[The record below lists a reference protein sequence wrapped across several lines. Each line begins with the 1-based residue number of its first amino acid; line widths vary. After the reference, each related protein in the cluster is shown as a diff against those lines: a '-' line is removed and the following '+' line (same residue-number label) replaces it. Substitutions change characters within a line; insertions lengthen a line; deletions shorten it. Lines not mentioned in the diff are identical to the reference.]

1 MAISKK
7 PFEDNA
13 GFTAGLRRI
22 LTLTLLVG
30 CGLAI
35 LQIVAVSRL
44 QSEIQHWAWVSEV
57 DRQRER
63 LFSEYSEARLLRQDL
78 GPARVLIA
86 LDDLSNAVALRDVT
100 RAGSRPS
107 PLVANTRSLFVEA
120 EASRI
125 LVDTRREGLAQS
137 IDRLQAEARR
147 WSQTIADE
155 IQKAEVR
162 SASIDRQQRRIA
174 GIKTS
179 LTSTLFAVQALQQQI
194 IAVER
199 LEETAPFELIASSIA
214 GLDTLGIQTPCLAAE
229 QEEQGRIC
237 SPNSTRLITAIQQM
251 RGSDA
256 VNMGGT
262 IRQTLWAAEAYS
274 RAGQIRLTKVENEQA
289 VALDEASILLE
300 KLADL
305 REVTSS
311 LSRIN
316 RALSDLD
323 SAGVAQIST
332 DDDLEDTH
340 RLVTALASQIRV
352 RMRGVLMLTD
362 RLAGDPDII
371 GTQIDAVLTDWQQV
385 AEALDEQIA
394 LRGQFSDAMQ
404 ALSSYITKNAIG
416 VRTQTT
422 LWVNIYT
429 STFVAL
435 STVLGASFIGL
446 VWLAQRKFV
455 VPLSSV
461 TGNILR
467 LARGELERSIVFKE
481 GTFGFDKLGTALER
495 LRLDMVE
502 RRTLAER
509 NEQQTKVIEANI
521 AELEHTNKEME
532 WLALHDTL
540 TGLGNR
546 RNADQALGLLTQR
559 SMNEGCDFC
568 VMQIDIDR
576 FKEVNDALGHPAGD
590 FVLKTVADI
599 LTETAGQ
606 DANCYRI
613 GGDEFIILYVRS
625 LSDTEALAIVDAI
638 STKIA
643 EPLFFDGHRCSVG
656 SSIGVAFG
664 RDADFDAAKAIVH
677 SDLAL
682 YDVKR
687 NGRNGWRLFTEALRE
702 SSQRRQALFDKVV
715 AAIKDKSFMPY
726 YQLQFYADDL
736 TLRGAEVL
744 CRWHDPDYGWISPFE
759 ALSAA
764 EELGVVSKIDEI
776 LFEKVAQDL
785 ATLSE
790 MGFHLPKVS
799 FNVTAERLLKAGL
812 GQELRSRINYNTMIS
827 IELLESMSL
836 DDPSESVM
844 WAIDSLKEQGIE
856 IEIDDFGSSKASLAG
871 LMAVSPHA
879 MKIDRAIIMPIV
891 ESQRHYE
898 LVKKIIDIGSA
909 LELEVVAEGVET
921 NEHIERLKVLGCDV
935 LQGFGL
941 ARPMAFDDLAKACR
955 HHSAAEMFRD
965 VV

>member
-1 MAISKK
+1 MAITPK
-7 PFEDNA
+7 PFEENV
-13 GFTAGLRRI
+13 GFTAGLRRV
-22 LTLTLLVG
+22 LFFTLLVG

-44 QSEIQHWAWVSEV
+44 QNEIQHWAWVSEV

-63 LFSEYSEARLLRQDL
+63 LFSEYSEARLLRHDL
-78 GPARVLIA
+78 GPARVLVA
-86 LDDLSNAVALRDVT
+86 LDDLSNAVALSDPTRDD
-100 RAGSRPS
+100 SRPS
-107 PLVANTRSLFVEA
+107 PLVANARKLFVEA
-120 EASRI
+120 EASKT
-125 LVDTRREGLAQS
+125 VVETRREVLLKG
-137 IDRLQAEARR
+137 IDRLQVEARR

-155 IQKAEVR
+155 IQKTEDR
-162 SASIDRQQRRIA
+162 SAIIDRQLRRVA
-174 GIKTS
+174 GIKS
-179 LTSTLFAVQALQQQI
+179 NLTSTLFAVQALQQQI

-214 GLDTLGIQTPCLAAE
+214 GLDTFGIQAPCLPLE
-229 QEEQGRIC
+229 QEERGRIC
-237 SPNSTRLITAIQQM
+237 SPSSARLITAMQQM
-251 RGSDA
+251 RESDA
-256 VNMGGT
+256 ENIRAS
-262 IRQTLWAAEAYS
+262 IRQTLWAAEAYN
-274 RAGQIRLTKVENEQA
+274 RAGQIRLNTVDDEQSA
-289 VALDEASILLE
+289 WLDEASILLE
-300 KLADL
+300 QLSEL

-323 SAGVAQIST
+323 NEAVAQINT
-332 DDDLEDTH
+332 DDDLEKAH
-340 RLVTALASQIRV
+340 RLVSALVSQIRV
-352 RMRGVLMLTD
+352 RMRGLLLLTD
-362 RLAGDPDII
+362 RLSGDANVIVA
-371 GTQIDAVLTDWQQV
+371 QIDSVLTDWQRV
-385 AEALDEQIA
+385 AEELEKQIA
-394 LRGQFSDAMQ
+394 LRDQFSDAMQ
-404 ALSSYITKNAIG
+404 SLSSYITENAIG
-416 VRTQTT
+416 VRTKTT

-435 STVLGASFIGL
+435 SAVLGASFIGL

-467 LARGELERSIVFKE
+467 LARGDLAQSIVFKE
-481 GTFGFDKLGTALER
+481 GIFGFDRLGAALER

-521 AELEHTNKEME
+521 ADLEHTNKEME

-546 RNADQALGLLTQR
+546 RSADQALGLLTQR
-559 SMNEGCDFC
+559 SKDEGCDFC

-590 FVLKTVADI
+590 FVLKTVAEI
-599 LTETAGQ
+599 LTETTGQ
-606 DANCYRI
+606 HADCYRI
-613 GGDEFIILYVRS
+613 GGDEFIILYGKG
-625 LSDTEALAIVDAI
+625 LSEPDALAIVETI
-638 STKIA
+638 SIRMA
-643 EPLFFDGHRCSVG
+643 EPIFFDGHRCSVG

-687 NGRNGWRLFTEALRE
+687 NGRDGWRFFTGALGEA
-702 SSQRRQALFDKVV
+702 SQRRQALFDKVLD
-715 AAIKDKSFMPY
+715 AIKNKSFVPY

-736 TLRGAEVL
+736 ALRGAEVL

-776 LFEKVAQDL
+776 LFEKVAHDL
-785 ATLSE
+785 ETLSE
-790 MGFHLPKVS
+790 TGLYLPKVS
-799 FNVTAERLLKAGL
+799 FNVTADRLLKTDL
-812 GQELRSRINYNTMIS
+812 GQELRSKINQNTMIS

-836 DDPSESVM
+836 DNPSEAVM
-844 WAIDSLKEQGIE
+844 WAIDSLKDQGIG

-871 LMAVSPHA
+871 LMAVSPNA

-921 NEHIERLKVLGCDV
+921 NEHIERLRTLGCDA

-941 ARPMAFDDLAKACR
+941 ARPMTFDDLAKACQK
-955 HHSAAEMFRD
+955 HSAEATLRD
-965 VV
+965 VI